1 MGLHIKGS
9 VLWGP
14 KGPKALGGDCDF
26 PPKPPLKRFLSFD
39 GRADGALRP
48 LDRDDGRNEGVVWER
63 EVGLVMVDGLKPYLK
78 WAGGKRQLLPE
89 IRRFVPREFDLYVEP
104 FVGAG
109 AVLFDLQ
116 PERAVINDANGQLVL
131 TYEVIRDEVEGLIEL
146 LKEHAQRNSREY
158 YYEVRE
164 LDRDPVEFGRLSK
177 AEKAARLIFLNKT
190 CFNGL
195 YRVNS
200 QGLFNVP
207 YGRYKNPAICE
218 EETLRGIHRYLNQA
232 EVTILNGDFEEAA
245 RLALSS
251 GAKQP
256 FVYFDPPYHSADNS
270 NFTGYQ
276 ASGFSERDQVRLRDV
291 MKELSENGVK
301 CLLSNSDT
309 EFIRK
314 IYKDEAF
321 RVETV
326 TATRAINSDSA
337 GRGKVNEVLV
347 RSRNVRK
354 RRA

>member
-1 MGLHIKGS
+1 MS
-9 VLWGP
+9 V
-14 KGPKALGGDCDF
+14 
-26 PPKPPLKRFLSFD
+26 
-39 GRADGALRP
+39 
-48 LDRDDGRNEGVVWER
+48 
-63 EVGLVMVDGLKPYLK
+63 KPYLK

-89 IRRFVPREFDLYVEP
+89 IRKYIPASFDLYVEP

-116 PERAVINDANGQLVL
+116 PGRAVINDANRQLIM
-131 TYEVIRDEVEGLIEL
+131 TYEVIRDDVETLIAA
-146 LKEHAQRNSREY
+146 LKEHAAKNTKEY
-158 YYEVRE
+158 YYTVRE
-164 LDRDPVEFGRLSK
+164 QDRDSAVFGRLSK
-177 AEKAARLIFLNKT
+177 TEKAARLIYLNKT

-218 EETLRGIHRYLNQA
+218 EETLRGIHEYFRNN
-232 EVTILNGDFEEAA
+232 EVVILNGDFAKAA
-245 RLALSS
+245 RMATPDS
-251 GAKQP
+251 

-276 ASGFSERDQVRLRDV
+276 ADGFPEAEQLRLRDV
-291 MKELSENGVK
+291 MKELTDQGVK

-314 IYKDEAF
+314 IYKDKAF

-326 TATRAINSDSA
+326 TASRTINSNTA
-337 GRGKVNEVLV
+337 GRGKVNEVLI
-347 RSRNVRK
+347 RNWKVGRK
-354 RRA
+354 RAR

>member
-1 MGLHIKGS
+1 MAEKLMS
-9 VLWGP
+9 V
-14 KGPKALGGDCDF
+14 
-26 PPKPPLKRFLSFD
+26 
-39 GRADGALRP
+39 
-48 LDRDDGRNEGVVWER
+48 
-63 EVGLVMVDGLKPYLK
+63 KPYLK

-89 IRRFVPREFDLYVEP
+89 IRKYIPASFDLYVEP

-116 PERAVINDANGQLVL
+116 PGRAVINDANRQLIM
-131 TYEVIRDEVEGLIEL
+131 TYEVIRDDVETLIAA
-146 LKEHAQRNSREY
+146 LKEHAAKNTKEY
-158 YYEVRE
+158 YYTVRE
-164 LDRDPVEFGRLSK
+164 QDRDSAVFGRLSK
-177 AEKAARLIFLNKT
+177 TEKAARLIYLNKT

-218 EETLRGIHRYLNQA
+218 EETLRGIHEYFRNN
-232 EVTILNGDFEEAA
+232 EVVILNGDFAKAA
-245 RLALSS
+245 RMATPDS
-251 GAKQP
+251 

-276 ASGFSERDQVRLRDV
+276 ADGFPEAEQLRLRDV
-291 MKELSENGVK
+291 MKELTDQRVK

-314 IYKDEAF
+314 IYKDKAF

-326 TATRAINSDSA
+326 TASRTINSNTA
-337 GRGKVNEVLV
+337 GRGKVNEVLI
-347 RSRNVRK
+347 RNWKVGRK
-354 RRA
+354 RAR